1 MRFRL
6 KDRELQKKLDEI
18 SNGGLSRMLG
28 RLPYYTTQSS
38 EPDFLHFSKNPHLML
53 EVTSDML
60 ESLREYNPRG
70 WNSFPEVEPPEGV
83 LMRVECNQM
92 KTCLVFE
99 NGKWRYP
106 SGESFENYEF
116 AFPVKRFRPWDED
129 DEA

>member
-60 ESLREYNPRG
+60 ESLRECNPHG

>member
-60 ESLREYNPRG
+60 ESLREYNPHG

-116 AFPVKRFRPWDED
+116 AFPVKRFRPWDEY